1 MSVIALFCIAM
12 LIIVGFYGYINQDDD
27 ESK

>member
-27 ESK
+27 EFK